1 MNEREVLR
9 HNARQDWQ
17 KGLSSKEIAL
27 KYDVTVQTVY
37 TWVKRWST
45 EEKQEV
51 QKEEET
57 KEVAKEKQ
65 KEEIK
70 KEEVHKKE
78 TIYEKLLFPA
88 LTPQQQELLL
98 DLDVDEMEEC
108 KRMIRFCDVQIIK
121 FMTLIDDLKSSKGG
135 LVIKTVTN
143 EKGVKANKD
152 ADTEKQVTT
161 EIAAYEL
168 ILKYNQEIEKAKQ
181 EKMKWLDIL
190 GKLKNEQPAQQQ
202 EEDTP
207 EVVKMY
213 IPNNQRHKGGDF
225 S

>member
-1 MNEREVLR
+1 MNKREILR
-9 HNARQDWQ
+9 QNAKKDWQ
-17 KGLSSKEIAL
+17 NGDSCKKIASE
-27 KYDVTVQTVY
+27 YNISVQTVY
-37 TWVKRWST
+37 AWANRYWKT
-45 EEKQEV
+45 EEEYI
-51 QKEEET
+51 
-57 KEVAKEKQ
+57 KQ
-65 KEEIK
+65 KQTQQK
-70 KEEVHKKE
+70 QVRQKE

-88 LTPQQQELLL
+88 LSPQQQRLLL

-108 KRMIRFCDVQIIK
+108 RRMVRFCDVQIIK
-121 FMTLIDDLKSSKGG
+121 FMTLIEELNSSKGG

-161 EIAAYEL
+161 EIATYEL

-190 GKLKNEQPAQQQ
+190 GKLRNGQSAQQSQQQ

-213 IPNNQRHKGGDF
+213 IPNNQRHEGGDL

>member
-1 MNEREVLR
+1 MNKREALR
-9 HNARQDWQ
+9 HNAKQDWQ

-27 KYDVTVQTVY
+27 KYDVAVQTVY
-37 TWVKRWST
+37 TWMRRWST
-45 EEKQEV
+45 EEKEEV
-51 QKEEET
+51 NEEKE
-57 KEVAKEKQ
+57 
-65 KEEIK
+65 K
-70 KEEVHKKE
+70 KEEVQRKE

-135 LVIKTVTN
+135 LVVKTVTN

-190 GKLKNEQPAQQQ
+190 GKLKNGQPAQQQ
-202 EEDTP
+202 EEDTT

-213 IPNNQRHKGGDF
+213 IPNNQRHKGGEF